1 MEEQKLWV
9 MYDPTATVE
18 KLVEGIQAKAQQ
30 MGITIQEDPKY
41 RIRAVHACV
50 ISYEGPL
57 KPELEAELAKLPY
70 VSHIAPISEVQCADS
85 DPRKGL

>member
-1 MEEQKLWV
+1 MEQRLWV

-18 KLVEGIQAKAQQ
+18 KLVEGLQARAQEL
-30 MGITIQEDPKY
+30 GIAIQEDPKY

-70 VSHIAPISEVQCADS
+70 VSQIAPVSEVRASNS